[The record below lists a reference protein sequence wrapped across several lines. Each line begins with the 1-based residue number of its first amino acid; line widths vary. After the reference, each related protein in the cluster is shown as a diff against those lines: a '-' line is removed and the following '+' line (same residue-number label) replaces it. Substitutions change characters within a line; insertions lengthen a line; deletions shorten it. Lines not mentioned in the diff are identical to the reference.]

1 MRLVPHMH
9 MLSAS
14 RRLAARR
21 PPALL
26 SCRRSA
32 FVGLDKPTD
41 AASQE
46 EVDHVALQLSRLLR
60 ALAIGWLGWK
70 LYEIIVEGGNTYL
83 IAPSLTLVR
92 SRHADNR
99 ESGIWRVNNWH
110 SSGAHRACNP
120 LPSCSPLALLAS
132 NTVSTPVHVAAPA
145 LEVVLEQGGAEA
157 LLSALPSAQPATR
170 STIIELLTRM
180 APLGE
185 PVALHALTTLRR

>member
-1 MRLVPHMH
+1 MRV
-9 MLSAS
+9 LSSS

-26 SCRRSA
+26 SCRRGV

-70 LYEIIVEGGNTYL
+70 LYEILCEGGNTYL

-110 SSGAHRACNP
+110 SSGVHRVCNP
-120 LPSCSPLALLAS
+120 LAYCNPLTLLAV
-132 NTVSTPVHVAAPA
+132 NTVSTPCAR
-145 LEVVLEQGGAEA
+145 GSGR
-157 LLSALPSAQPATR
+157 T
-170 STIIELLTRM
+170 
-180 APLGE
+180 
-185 PVALHALTTLRR
+185 